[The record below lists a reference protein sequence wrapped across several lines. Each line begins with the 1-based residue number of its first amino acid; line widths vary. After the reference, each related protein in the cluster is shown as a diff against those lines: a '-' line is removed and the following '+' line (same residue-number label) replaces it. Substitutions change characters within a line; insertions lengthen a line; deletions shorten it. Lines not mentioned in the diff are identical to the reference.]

1 MVVVVVTS
9 KRPFDTGC
17 RVPPF
22 EFRNF
27 CFQSHDFT
35 LALLVAPAIVVVEL
49 DLALSSSFFV
59 SALSMSDLVDRVM
72 SVVVSFFQVF
82 DVSMEG
88 GIRRTTRR
96 VSNK

>member
-17 RVPPF
+17 RVAPF

-72 SVVVSFFQVF
+72 SPSLCRFSKCSMYRWKGVSEEPH
-82 DVSMEG
+82 DA
-88 GIRRTTRR
+88 
-96 VSNK
+96 